1 MYLQFQGRSENVTGV
16 GNFATLQSQTIILF
30 VPNFFQRWKLTI
42 NEGLFLNISS
52 ASSVV
57 SYWSPIGGDSD
68 F

>member
-16 GNFATLQSQTIILF
+16 GNFATLQSQTVILF
-30 VPNFFQRWKLTI
+30 VPNFQRWKRTI
-42 NEGLFLNISS
+42 NESLFLSISS

-57 SYWSPIGGDSD
+57 AYWSPIGGDSD